1 MDPSKDVQKNM
12 LQVGSKLNS
21 RLLDN
26 NSQKT
31 FRTYTFLRMSL
42 ERSFLIGLS
51 MIGLRLEGTR
61 IYNLVSFTNYM
72 VFIRRGDNFE
82 QKRLVQW

>member
-1 MDPSKDVQKNM
+1 MDASKDVHREI
-12 LQVGSKLNS
+12 LSKLNS

-31 FRTYTFLRMSL
+31 FPTYTFLRMSL

-51 MIGLRLEGTR
+51 MIGLRLDGTR

-72 VFIRRGDNFE
+72 VFVRREGNFE

>member
-1 MDPSKDVQKNM
+1 MDPSKDVHREI
-12 LQVGSKLNS
+12 LSKLNS

-31 FRTYTFLRMSL
+31 FPTYTFLRMSL

-51 MIGLRLEGTR
+51 MIGLRLDGTR

-72 VFIRRGDNFE
+72 VFVSREGNFE